1 MQLQETLL
9 QGNQNAVE
17 YLRNLGQVLG
27 GADLQNY
34 AMLVQTIKRQASVMA
49 YNEAFLLVGLM
60 LFLASLASLMIRP
73 PAANATASMAGH

>member
-1 MQLQETLL
+1 
-9 QGNQNAVE
+9 
-17 YLRNLGQVLG
+17 VLG